1 MKLLQINSTLN
12 TTSTGRIAE
21 EIGLR
26 AIERGYESY
35 AACYR
40 LGDGGS
46 SSNVLEIGSSIDRYL
61 HGIKTRMI
69 DRHGFGS
76 KRATLELVEEIR
88 AINPDVIGLHNLHG
102 YYLNIEVLFNYL
114 KEAQKPVIWTFHDC
128 WPFTGHCSYFD
139 RFSCEKWKKEC
150 HDCPMT
156 TYYPASYGLDQSNR
170 NFHDKKQLFTG
181 LDNLTIVTPSH
192 WLKGL
197 VKESFLKEYPVEVIH
212 NGIDLDVFKPG
223 TDDLPEPVRK
233 INEKMILG
241 VASIWDDRKG
251 LKDFLKL
258 SELIPDEYKI
268 VLVGLDE
275 KQLKQLPENILGMAR
290 TENVQQLASI
300 YSAAEAFV
308 NPTWSDNFPTT
319 NIEALAC
326 GTPVITYDTGG
337 SPEAADRNTGFVIKQ
352 GDLNGIVQSLK
363 AISEM
368 NRESNIEMCRNRAVE
383 HYNKEHRF
391 RDYVE
396 LYSEMLG
403 EKVVE

>member
-61 HGIKTRMI
+61 HGIKTRVF

-76 KRATLELVEEIR
+76 IGATGELVETIR
-88 AINPDVIGLHNLHG
+88 KINPDVIGLHNLHG

-114 KEAQKPVIWTFHDC
+114 KEVQKPVVWTFHDC
-128 WPFTGHCSYFD
+128 WPFTGHCTYFD
-139 RFSCEKWKKEC
+139 RADCKKWKTEC
-150 HDCPMT
+150 HHCPMK

-170 NFHDKKQLFTG
+170 NFHEKKNLFTS
-181 LDNLTIVTPSH
+181 LENLTIVTPSH

-197 VKESFLKEYPVEVIH
+197 VKQSFLIEYPVEVIH
-212 NGIDLDVFKPG
+212 NGIDLEVFKPG
-223 TDDLPEPVRK
+223 RKHLPESVRQIDRK
-233 INEKMILG
+233 IILG

-258 SELIPDEYKI
+258 SEFISNEYQI
-268 VLVGLDE
+268 ILVGLDQ
-275 KQLKQLPENILGMAR
+275 KQIDSLPENITGIRR
-290 TENVQQLASI
+290 TENTKELASI
-300 YSAAEAFV
+300 YSAGDVFI
-308 NPTWSDNFPTT
+308 NPTYSDNFPTT

-326 GTPVITYDTGG
+326 GTPVITYNTGG
-337 SPEAADRNTGFVIKQ
+337 SPEAINSDTGTVVEKRDIKGLGDACQRFSTQEESLVSRN
-352 GDLNGIVQSLK
+352 
-363 AISEM
+363 
-368 NRESNIEMCRNRAVE
+368 CRNRAIDLFGKNDR
-383 HYNKEHRF
+383 YK
-391 RDYVE
+391 DYLN
-396 LYSEMLG
+396 LYEKMLN
-403 EKVVE
+403 E